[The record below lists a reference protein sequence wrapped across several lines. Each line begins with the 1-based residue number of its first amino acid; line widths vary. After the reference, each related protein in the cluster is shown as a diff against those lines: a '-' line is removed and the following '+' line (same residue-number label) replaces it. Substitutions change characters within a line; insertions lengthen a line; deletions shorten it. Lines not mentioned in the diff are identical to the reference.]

1 MSVSEPFIRRPVATT
16 LLMAALA
23 FVGIV
28 SFPFL
33 PVAPLPQVDFP
44 TIQISTT
51 WTGASAETMAT
62 SVAAPLEQQ
71 FGQIA
76 GIAQMT
82 SQSSLGASTIVIQFD
97 LDRNINSAAQD
108 VQAAITVAT
117 KTLPQA
123 LSTPPAYK
131 KVNPAD
137 VPILLLSV
145 HSDTVPLINVDD
157 YANIFLAQQISQ
169 VSGVAQVVV
178 FGDRTPSIRVQVDP
192 AKLAASGITLE
203 EIRGT
208 LVTQT
213 TNSAKGTINGDR
225 ISFTIAANDQIL
237 DADKF
242 NDVVLAY
249 RNGAPIR
256 VRDVGQAVAE
266 PVDRTVA
273 GYQNNRDGVILA
285 IFKQPGANVID
296 TVDSIKAELPRLT
309 ARIPPAVKEDII
321 LDRTKTIRASVL
333 DVEFTLILTIC
344 LVVMVILLFLRNFWA
359 TLIPGVTVPLALAG
373 SFGAMYLMH
382 FSLDNLSLMALTIA
396 IGFVVDDAIVVVEN
410 IYRHVEH
417 GEGPFEAALKGSRE
431 IGFTVVSISCSLI
444 AVFIPLL
451 LMSGI
456 IGRLFREFALT
467 VTASIVVSALVSLTL
482 APMMCS
488 RFLRPEPETHGWLY
502 RVIENGFTAMISFY
516 RRTLDIVLRHQSI
529 TLGVFF
535 ATMALTIVMAFEI
548 PKGFFPIQ
556 DTGVIQGFAEAAQ
569 DTSPAEM
576 MRLMHNLGEVILRD
590 PDVESFGSQTGST
603 GSAQSANT
611 GRFFIT
617 LKPRDDRAL
626 NSSQI
631 IDRLRPQLAK
641 VEGANLFLQPSQDIN
656 VGARIARGSFQYTL
670 QDTNIDELN
679 EWSQKLLDRLKTV
692 PQLADVTSDLLANA
706 PRLQITINR
715 DQASRFGISPQA
727 IDDTLN
733 DAFGQRQITQYFTQ
747 LKTYFVVLEILPEL
761 QKDLSTLDRLYVKSP
776 LTGGAVPLTAL
787 INVDSNGVG
796 PLLISHQGQF
806 PAVTITFN
814 LKPGVALGEAVDA
827 VNEASASVGMPSS
840 VIPTFQGNAQAFQT
854 SLRSEPALIGAAL
867 IVVYIILGVL
877 YESFIHPLT
886 ILSTL
891 PSAGIGALLALRL
904 GGMDLSVIGIIGIIL
919 LIGIVKK
926 NGIMLV
932 DFAIAA
938 ERDQHMPPHAAIR
951 EACLLRFRPILMTTA
966 AAILAGVPLA
976 LGNGAGSEMR
986 QPLGYAMVGGL
997 ALSQVLTLYTT
1008 PVVYLY
1014 LDRLQTWLFG
1024 DKRRPIAAETSH
1036 LTPWLP
1042 NKAAGLAAKELAAIS
1057 TILQTQAAR
1066 LRPERQASPT

>member
-1 MSVSEPFIRRPVATT
+1 VSISEPFIRRPVATT

-44 TIQISTT
+44 TIQITTT

-62 SVAAPLEQQ
+62 SVAAPLELQ

-76 GIAQMT
+76 GVTQMT
-82 SQSSLGASTIVIQFD
+82 SQSSLGAATIVIQFD
-97 LDRNINSAAQD
+97 LERSIDSAAQD
-108 VQAAITVAT
+108 VQAAITVAA
-117 KTLPQA
+117 KQLPQS
-123 LSTPPAYK
+123 LTTPPAYK

-137 VPILLLSV
+137 VPILLISV
-145 HSDTVPLINVDD
+145 HSDTVPIINVDD
-157 YANIFLAQQISQ
+157 YANIFLAQQIAQ
-169 VSGVAQVVV
+169 VSGVAQVLV
-178 FGDRTPSIRVQVDP
+178 FGDQTPSIRVQVDP
-192 AKLAASGITLE
+192 FKLASSGITLE
-203 EIRGT
+203 DIRAT

-213 TNSAKGTINGDR
+213 TNAAKGSINGDKM
-225 ISFTIAANDQIL
+225 SFTIAANDQII

-256 VRDVGQAVAE
+256 VRDVGQAVAA
-266 PVDRTVA
+266 PVDRTVVA
-273 GYQNNRDGVILA
+273 YQNNKEGVILA

-296 TVDSIKAELPRLT
+296 IVDSIKAELPRLK
-309 ARIPPAVKEDII
+309 ARIPPAVKTDII
-321 LDRTKTIRASVL
+321 LDRTKTIRASVQ
-333 DVEFTLILTIC
+333 DVEFTLVLTVC

-359 TLIPGVTVPLALAG
+359 TLIPSVTVPLALAG

-382 FSLDNLSLMALTIA
+382 FSIDNLSLMALTIA

-417 GEGPFEAALKGSRE
+417 GEAAFTAALKGSRE
-431 IGFTVVSISCSLI
+431 IGFTVLSISCSLV

-467 VTASIVVSALVSLTL
+467 VTASIAVSALVSLTL

-488 RFLRPEPETHGWLY
+488 RFMRREPETHGRIY
-502 RVIENGFTAMISFY
+502 QVIESGFDAMLAFY
-516 RRTLDIVLRHQSI
+516 RRTLDIVLRHQAI

-535 ATMALTIVMAFEI
+535 GTMALTLVMAIQI

-556 DTGVIQGFAEAAQ
+556 DTGLIQGFAEAAQ
-569 DTSPAEM
+569 QTSPNEM
-576 MRLMHNLGEVILRD
+576 MRLMRNLGDVIVHD
-590 PDVESFGSQTGST
+590 PDIESVGAQTGST
-603 GSAQSANT
+603 GSAQAANT
-611 GRFFIT
+611 GRYFLSLT
-617 LKPRDDRAL
+617 PRDDRKL

-641 VEGANLFLQPSQDIN
+641 VEGAALFLQPSQDIN

-670 QDTNIDELN
+670 QDTNIEELN
-679 EWSQKLLDRLKTV
+679 EWSQKLLDKLKTV
-692 PQLADVTSDLLANA
+692 PLLADVTSDLLANA

-747 LKTYFVVLEILPEL
+747 LKTYFLVLEILPEL
-761 QKDLSTLDRLYVKSP
+761 QKELSTLDRLYVKSP
-776 LTGGAVPLTAL
+776 LTGGAVPLSAL
-787 INVDSNGVG
+787 VDIDSNQVG

-814 LKPGVALGEAVDA
+814 LMPGVALGQAVAA
-827 VNEASASVGMPSS
+827 VNEASREINMPAA

-854 SLRSEPALIGAAL
+854 SLRSEPALIAAAL

-891 PSAGIGALLALRL
+891 PSAGVGALLALNL
-904 GGMDLSVIGIIGIIL
+904 GHMDLSVIGIIGIIL

-932 DFAIAA
+932 DFAISA
-938 ERDQHMPPHAAIR
+938 ERDDHMSPPEAIR
-951 EACLLRFRPILMTTA
+951 EACLLRFRPIMMTTA
-966 AAILAGVPLA
+966 AALLAGIPLA

-997 ALSQVLTLYTT
+997 AVSQALTLYTT

-1024 DKRRPIAAETSH
+1024 QKRGPIKEEPEEAHAVAAE
-1036 LTPWLP
+1036 
-1042 NKAAGLAAKELAAIS
+1042 
-1057 TILQTQAAR
+1057 
-1066 LRPERQASPT
+1066 

>member
-1 MSVSEPFIRRPVATT
+1 VNISEPFIRRPVATT
-16 LLMAALA
+16 LMMAALA

-44 TIQISTT
+44 TIQVTTT

-76 GIAQMT
+76 GITQMT
-82 SQSSLGASTIVIQFD
+82 STSALGSATIVIQFD
-97 LDRNINSAAQD
+97 LERNIDSAAQD
-108 VQAAITVAT
+108 VQAAITVAS
-117 KTLPQA
+117 KQLPQA
-123 LSTPPAYK
+123 LSTPPAFK

-145 HSDTVPLINVDD
+145 HSDTVPLITVDE
-157 YANIFLAQQISQ
+157 YANVFLAQQISQ
-169 VSGVAQVVV
+169 ANGVAQVSV
-178 FGDRTPSIRVQVDP
+178 FGDRAPSIRVQVDP
-192 AKLAASGITLE
+192 AKLAASGLTLE
-203 EIRGT
+203 DIRGN
-208 LVTQT
+208 LVSST
-213 TNSAKGTINGDR
+213 TNAPKGVINTDK
-225 ISFTIAANDQIL
+225 ITFTIAANDQIT
-237 DADKF
+237 DAEKF

-256 VRDVGQAVAE
+256 VRDVGQAVSDQ
-266 PVDRTVA
+266 VDRTVA
-273 GYQNNRDGVILA
+273 AYQNNRDGVILA
-285 IFKQPGANVID
+285 VFKQPGANVID
-296 TVDSIKAELPRLT
+296 TVDQIKAELPQLA
-309 ARIPPAVKEDII
+309 ARIPPAIKVETI
-321 LDRTKTIRASVL
+321 LDRTVTIRASVI
-333 DVEFTLILTIC
+333 DVEFTLALTIC
-344 LVVMVILLFLRNFWA
+344 LVVLVILLFLRNFWA
-359 TLIPGVTVPLALAG
+359 TLIPSVTVPLALSG
-373 SFGAMYLMH
+373 SFAAMYLMH

-396 IGFVVDDAIVVVEN
+396 VGFVVDDAIVVVEN

-417 GEGPFEAALKGSRE
+417 GEPPFTAALRGSRE
-431 IGFTVVSISCSLI
+431 IGFTVLSISCSLV

-467 VTASIVVSALVSLTL
+467 VTASIAVSAVVSLTL

-488 RFLRPEPETHGWLY
+488 RFMKREPDSHGRIY
-502 RVIENGFTAMISFY
+502 RVIESGFSALLNFY
-516 RRTLDIVLRHQSI
+516 RRTLDIVLRHQAI

-535 ATMALTIVMAFEI
+535 ATMALTVVMAIVI

-556 DTGVIQGFAEAAQ
+556 DTGMIQGFAEAAQ
-569 DTSPAEM
+569 QTSPPEM
-576 MRLMHNLGEVILRD
+576 MRLMHIVGDTILRD
-590 PDVESFGSQTGST
+590 PDVEGFGSFTGSA
-603 GSAQSANT
+603 GNAQSANT
-611 GRFFIT
+611 GRYFIV
-617 LKPRDDRAL
+617 LKPRDDRKL

-641 VEGANLFLQPSQDIN
+641 IQGVNLFLQPTQDIN
-656 VGARIARGSFQYTL
+656 VGARVARGSFQYTL
-670 QDTNIDELN
+670 QDTNIAELN
-679 EWSQKLLDRLKTV
+679 EWSQKLLEKLRTV
-692 PQLADVTSDLLANA
+692 PQLADVTSDLLANG

-715 DQASRFGISPQA
+715 DQASRFGISAQA

-747 LKTYFVVLEILPEL
+747 LKTYFIVLEILPEL
-761 QKDLSTLDRLYVKSP
+761 QKDLATLDRLYIKSP
-776 LTGGAVPLTAL
+776 LTGGAVPLSAL
-787 INVDSNGVG
+787 VSVDSNGVG

-806 PAVTITFN
+806 PSVTITFN
-814 LKPGVALGEAVDA
+814 LVRGVSLGQAVDA
-827 VNEASASVGMPSS
+827 VNEASRQIGMPAAI
-840 VIPTFQGNAQAFQT
+840 IPTFQGNAQAFQT
-854 SLRSEPALIGAAL
+854 SLRSEPALIAAAL
-867 IVVYIILGVL
+867 IVVYIILGIL

-891 PSAGIGALLALRL
+891 PSAGIGALLALSL
-904 GGMDLSVIGIIGIIL
+904 GHMDLSVIGIIGIIL

-938 ERDQHMPPHAAIR
+938 ERDRHMAPHDAIR

-966 AAILAGVPLA
+966 AAMLAGIPLA
-976 LGNGAGSEMR
+976 IGSGAGSEMR

-1024 DKRRPIAAETSH
+1024 EKRGPLDDAEEPAHAVAAE
-1036 LTPWLP
+1036 
-1042 NKAAGLAAKELAAIS
+1042 
-1057 TILQTQAAR
+1057 
-1066 LRPERQASPT
+1066 

>member
-1 MSVSEPFIRRPVATT
+1 MNLSEPFIRRPVATT

-28 SFPFL
+28 AFPFL

-44 TIQISTT
+44 TIQVTST
-51 WTGASAETMAT
+51 WAGASAETMAT

-76 GIAQMT
+76 GVTQMT
-82 SQSSLGASTIVIQFD
+82 STSSLGAATIVIQFD
-97 LDRNINSAAQD
+97 LERNIDSAAQD
-108 VQAAITVAT
+108 VQSAITVAG
-117 KTLPQA
+117 KQLPQS
-123 LSTPPAYK
+123 LTTPPSYK

-145 HSDTVPLINVDD
+145 HSDTMPLINVDEF
-157 YANIFLAQQISQ
+157 ANIFLAQQISQ
-169 VSGVAQVVV
+169 VNGVAQVSV
-178 FGDRTPSIRVQVDP
+178 FGDRAPSIRVQVDP
-192 AKLAASGITLE
+192 AKLAASGLTLE
-203 EIRGT
+203 DIRST
-208 LVTQT
+208 LISST
-213 TNSAKGTINGDR
+213 TNAAKGVINTDR
-225 ISFTIAANDQIL
+225 ITFTIAANDQIV

-266 PVDRTVA
+266 QVDRTVA
-273 GYQNNRDGVILA
+273 AYQNNRDGVILA
-285 IFKQPGANVID
+285 VFKQPGANVIE
-296 TVDSIKAELPRLT
+296 TVDRIKAELPQLT
-309 ARIPPAVKEDII
+309 ARIPPAVKVETI
-321 LDRTKTIRASVL
+321 LDRTKTIRASVA
-333 DVEFTLILTIC
+333 DVELTLVLTIC

-359 TLIPGVTVPLALAG
+359 TLIPSVTVPLALAG
-373 SFGAMYLMH
+373 SFAAMYLMH

-396 IGFVVDDAIVVVEN
+396 VGFVVDDAIVVVEN

-417 GEGPFEAALKGSRE
+417 GEKPFEAALKGARE
-431 IGFTVVSISCSLI
+431 IGFTVLSISCSLI

-467 VTASIVVSALVSLTL
+467 VTASIAVSAVVSLTL

-488 RFLRPEPETHGWLY
+488 RFMHREAGTHGRVY
-502 RVIENGFTAMISFY
+502 RAIERGFNGMLGFY
-516 RRTLDIVLRHQSI
+516 RRTLDIVLRHQAI
-529 TLGVFF
+529 TLGAFF
-535 ATMALTIVMAFEI
+535 ATMALTLLMAIEI

-556 DTGVIQGFAEAAQ
+556 DTGLIQGFAEAAQ
-569 DTSPAEM
+569 ETSPPEM
-576 MRLMHNLGEVILRD
+576 MRLMHVVGDIILKD
-590 PDVESFGSQTGST
+590 PDVEGFGSFTGSG

-611 GRFFIT
+611 GRFFIV
-617 LKPRDDRAL
+617 LKPRDERAL

-631 IDRLRPQLAK
+631 IDRLRPQLSK
-641 VEGANLFLQPSQDIN
+641 LQGVNMFLQPTQDIN
-656 VGARIARGSFQYTL
+656 VGARVARGGFQYTL
-670 QDTNIDELN
+670 QDTNIQELN
-679 EWSQKLLDRLKTV
+679 EWSQKLTEKLRTL
-692 PQLADVTSDLLANA
+692 PQITDVTSDLLANA
-706 PRLQITINR
+706 PKLQITINR
-715 DQASRFGISPQA
+715 DQAARFGISPQA

-776 LTGGAVPLTAL
+776 LTGGAVPLSAL
-787 INVDSNGVG
+787 VSVDSNGVG
-796 PLLISHQGQF
+796 PLLISHQAQF

-814 LKPGVALGEAVDA
+814 LVRGVALGQAVEAVTETSNA
-827 VNEASASVGMPSS
+827 IGMPSTI
-840 VIPTFQGNAQAFQT
+840 IPTFQGNAQAFQT
-854 SLRSEPALIGAAL
+854 SLSSEPALIAAAL

-904 GGMDLSVIGIIGIIL
+904 GHMDLSVIGIIGIIL

-932 DFAIAA
+932 DFAIGA
-938 ERDQHMPPHAAIR
+938 ERDRHLPPVAAIR

-966 AAILAGVPLA
+966 AAMLAGVPLA

-997 ALSQVLTLYTT
+997 ALSQMLTLYTT

-1024 DKRRPIAAETSH
+1024 AKRGPTVEPEAEPVHAVAAE
-1036 LTPWLP
+1036 
-1042 NKAAGLAAKELAAIS
+1042 
-1057 TILQTQAAR
+1057 
-1066 LRPERQASPT
+1066 

>member
-1 MSVSEPFIRRPVATT
+1 MNISEPFIRRPVATT
-16 LLMAALA
+16 LMMAALA

-44 TIQISTT
+44 TIQVTTT

-76 GIAQMT
+76 GITQMT
-82 SQSSLGASTIVIQFD
+82 STSALGSATIVIQFD
-97 LDRNINSAAQD
+97 LERNIDSAAQD
-108 VQAAITVAT
+108 VQAAITVAS
-117 KTLPQA
+117 KQLPQA
-123 LSTPPAYK
+123 LTTPPAYK

-145 HSDTVPLINVDD
+145 HSDTVPLITVDEFANV
-157 YANIFLAQQISQ
+157 FLAQQISQ
-169 VSGVAQVVV
+169 ANGVAQVSV
-178 FGDRTPSIRVQVDP
+178 FGDRAPSIRVQVDP
-192 AKLAASGITLE
+192 AKLASSGITLE
-203 EIRGT
+203 DIRGT
-208 LVTQT
+208 LVSST
-213 TNSAKGTINGDR
+213 TNAAKGVINTDK
-225 ISFTIAANDQIL
+225 ITFTIAANDQIT

-256 VRDVGQAVAE
+256 VRDVGQAVSE
-266 PVDRTVA
+266 QVDRTVA
-273 GYQNNRDGVILA
+273 AYQNNRDGVILA
-285 IFKQPGANVID
+285 VFKQPGANVID
-296 TVDSIKAELPRLT
+296 TVDQIKAELPQLA
-309 ARIPPAVKEDII
+309 ARIPPAIKVETI
-321 LDRTKTIRASVL
+321 LDRTITIRSSVM
-333 DVEFTLILTIC
+333 DVEFTLMLTIC

-359 TLIPGVTVPLALAG
+359 TLIPSVTVPLALAG
-373 SFGAMYLMH
+373 SFAAMYLMH

-396 IGFVVDDAIVVVEN
+396 VGFVVDDAIVVVEN

-417 GEGPFEAALKGSRE
+417 GEPPFTAALKGSRE
-431 IGFTVVSISCSLI
+431 IGFTVLSISCSLI

-467 VTASIVVSALVSLTL
+467 VTASIAVSALVSLTL

-488 RFLRPEPETHGWLY
+488 RFMKREPETHGRVH
-502 RVIENGFTAMISFY
+502 RVIESGFTAMLNFY
-516 RRTLDIVLRHQSI
+516 RRTLDIVLRNQPI

-535 ATMALTIVMAFEI
+535 ATMALTLVMAIVI

-556 DTGVIQGFAEAAQ
+556 DTGLIQGFAEAAQ
-569 DTSPAEM
+569 ETSPEQM
-576 MRLMHNLGEVILRD
+576 MRLMHTVGDIILKD
-590 PDVESFGSQTGST
+590 PDVEGFGSFTGSA
-603 GSAQSANT
+603 GNAQSANT
-611 GRFFIT
+611 GRYFIV
-617 LKPRDDRAL
+617 LKPRDERIFT
-626 NSSQI
+626 SSQI
-631 IDRLRPQLAK
+631 IDRLRPQLARIQA
-641 VEGANLFLQPSQDIN
+641 VNLFLQPTQDIN

-670 QDTNIDELN
+670 QDTNIAELN
-679 EWSQKLLDRLKTV
+679 EWSQKLLEKLRTV
-692 PQLADVTSDLLANA
+692 PQLADVTSDLLANG

-715 DQASRFGISPQA
+715 DQASRFGISAQA

-776 LTGGAVPLTAL
+776 LTGGAVPLSAL
-787 INVDSNGVG
+787 VTVDSNGVG

-814 LKPGVALGEAVDA
+814 LKPGVALGQAVEAVNDTSREI
-827 VNEASASVGMPSS
+827 NMPASI
-840 VIPTFQGNAQAFQT
+840 IPTFQGNAQAFQT
-854 SLRSEPALIGAAL
+854 SLRSEPALIAAAL
-867 IVVYIILGVL
+867 IVVYIILGIL

-891 PSAGIGALLALRL
+891 PSAGIGALLALSL
-904 GGMDLSVIGIIGIIL
+904 GHMDLSVIGIIGIIL

-938 ERDQHMPPHAAIR
+938 ERDRHMAPHDAIR

-966 AAILAGVPLA
+966 AAMLAGIPLA
-976 LGNGAGSEMR
+976 IGSGAGSEMR

-1024 DKRRPIAAETSH
+1024 DRRGPVEAPEEPVHAVAAE
-1036 LTPWLP
+1036 
-1042 NKAAGLAAKELAAIS
+1042 
-1057 TILQTQAAR
+1057 
-1066 LRPERQASPT
+1066 

>member
-1 MSVSEPFIRRPVATT
+1 VNLSEPFIRRPVGTT
-16 LLMAALA
+16 LLMAAVA

-28 SFPFL
+28 AFPFL
-33 PVAPLPQVDFP
+33 AVAPLPQVDFP
-44 TIQISTT
+44 TIQITAT

-76 GIAQMT
+76 GVTQMT
-82 SQSSLGASTIVIQFD
+82 SQSSLGAATIVIQFE
-97 LDRNINSAAQD
+97 LDRNIDSAAQD
-108 VQAAITVAT
+108 VQAAITVAS
-117 KTLPQA
+117 KTLPQS
-123 LSTPPAYK
+123 LTTPPAYK

-137 VPILLLSV
+137 MPVLLLSV
-145 HSDTVPLINVDD
+145 HSDTVPLIDVDD

-169 VSGVAQVVV
+169 VSGVAQVSVY
-178 FGDRTPSIRVQVDP
+178 GDRTPSIRVQVDP
-192 AKLAASGITLE
+192 AKLAANGITLE
-203 EIRGT
+203 DIRGT
-208 LVTQT
+208 LVGAT
-213 TNSAKGTINGDR
+213 TNAAKGVINTDK
-225 ISFTIAANDQIL
+225 ITFTIAANDQIL
-237 DADKF
+237 DATKF

-273 GYQNNRDGVILA
+273 AYQNNRDGVILA
-285 IFKQPGANVID
+285 VFKQPGANVID
-296 TVDSIKAELPRLT
+296 TVNRVKVQLPQLT
-309 ARIPPAVKEDII
+309 ARIPPAVKVETL
-321 LDRTKTIRASVL
+321 LDRTVTIRASVF
-333 DVEFTLILTIC
+333 DVEFTLILTIG
-344 LVVMVILLFLRNFWA
+344 LVVLVILLFLRNFWA
-359 TLIPGVTVPLALAG
+359 TLIPSVTVPLALAG
-373 SFGAMYLMH
+373 SFAAMYLMN
-382 FSLDNLSLMALTIA
+382 FSIDNLSLMALTISV
-396 IGFVVDDAIVVVEN
+396 GFVVDDAIVVVEN

-417 GEGPFEAALKGSRE
+417 GEAPFTAALKGSRE
-431 IGFTVVSISCSLI
+431 IGFTVLSISCSLI

-467 VTASIVVSALVSLTL
+467 VTASIAVSAMVSLTL

-488 RFLRPEPETHGWLY
+488 RFMHREPETHGRVY
-502 RVIENGFTAMISFY
+502 RLIERGFDAMISFY
-516 RRTLDIVLRHQSI
+516 RRTLDIVLRHQPI
-529 TLGVFF
+529 TLAVFF
-535 ATMALTIVMAFEI
+535 GTMALTLIMAIYI

-556 DTGVIQGFAEAAQ
+556 DTGMLQGFAEAAQ
-569 DTSPAEM
+569 ETSPVEM
-576 MRLMHNLGEVILRD
+576 MRLMHTVGDVILRD
-590 PDVESFGSQTGST
+590 PDVEGFGSFTGSA

-611 GRFFIT
+611 GRFFIV
-617 LKPRDDRAL
+617 LKPRDDRHL

-641 VEGANLFLQPSQDIN
+641 VQGVNLFLQPTQDIN

-670 QDTNIDELN
+670 QDTNIGELN
-679 EWSQKLLDRLKTV
+679 EWSQKLLDKLRTV
-692 PQLADVTSDLLANA
+692 PELADVTSDLLANA
-706 PRLQITINR
+706 PKLQITINR
-715 DQASRFGISPQA
+715 DQASRFGISPQL

-747 LKTYFVVLEILPEL
+747 LKTYFLVLEILPEL
-761 QKDLSTLDRLYVKSP
+761 QMDLSTLDRLYVKSP
-776 LTGGAVPLTAL
+776 LTGGAVPLSSL
-787 INVDSNGVG
+787 VNIDSNEVG

-814 LKPGVALGEAVDA
+814 LVRGVSLGQAVDA
-827 VNEASASVGMPSS
+827 VNRASRQVGMPDAI
-840 VIPTFQGNAQAFQT
+840 IPTFQGNAQAFQT
-854 SLRSEPALIGAAL
+854 SLRSEPALIAAAL
-867 IVVYIILGVL
+867 IVVYIILGIL

-891 PSAGIGALLALRL
+891 PSAGVGALLALNL
-904 GGMDLSVIGIIGIIL
+904 GHMDLSVIGIIGIIL

-938 ERDQHMPPHAAIR
+938 ERDRHMEPLAAIR

-966 AAILAGVPLA
+966 AAMLAGIPLA
-976 LGNGAGSEMR
+976 IGNGAGSEMR

-1024 DKRRPIAAETSH
+1024 TDRGPLEEETAPVHAVAAE
-1036 LTPWLP
+1036 
-1042 NKAAGLAAKELAAIS
+1042 
-1057 TILQTQAAR
+1057 
-1066 LRPERQASPT
+1066 